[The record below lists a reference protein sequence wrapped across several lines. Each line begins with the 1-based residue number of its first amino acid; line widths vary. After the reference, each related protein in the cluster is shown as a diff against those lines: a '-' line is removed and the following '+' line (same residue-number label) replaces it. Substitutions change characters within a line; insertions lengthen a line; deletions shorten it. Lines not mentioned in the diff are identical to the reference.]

1 MMLFLKF
8 SLSAN
13 VFRWGSIIP
22 FSNKWRFNMTVKM
35 MKIDGRSSYV
45 LFIYFAETFASK
57 ETEIKVDYV
66 RLLLIRVR
74 INFCDRDDAVFNENF
89 ASHIKMCVNDV
100 PMMKLSSFSSIL
112 KLFDFSFYYFLSERV
127 R

>member
-1 MMLFLKF
+1 MLFLKF

-22 FSNKWRFNMTVKM
+22 FSNKWRFYMTVKM

-45 LFIYFAETFASK
+45 
-57 ETEIKVDYV
+57 
-66 RLLLIRVR
+66 RIRVR